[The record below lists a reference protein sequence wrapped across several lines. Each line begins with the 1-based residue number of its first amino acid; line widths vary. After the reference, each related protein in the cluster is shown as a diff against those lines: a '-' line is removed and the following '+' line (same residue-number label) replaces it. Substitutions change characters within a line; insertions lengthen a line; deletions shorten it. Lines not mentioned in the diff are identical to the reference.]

1 MKYVYFLQSI
11 NHPDQNYV
19 GLADDLRARLEV
31 HNSGGSPHTSKYKP
45 WRLMTYVGFSDEA
58 KAVAFERYMKSGS
71 GRAFAK
77 KRLR

>member
-19 GLADDLRARLEV
+19 GLTDDLRAKLEV

-45 WRLMTYVGFSDEA
+45 GW
-58 KAVAFERYMKSGS
+58 
-71 GRAFAK
+71 
-77 KRLR
+77 